1 MYINCFWYP
10 ITSDILFLKQEAQDS
25 LQRKEKRGMPG
36 EVYGELIEQQIPGE
50 FQVDMLPRTN
60 FPFLRHCLWLKT
72 IDGLILLPI
81 KTAITK

>member
-1 MYINCFWYP
+1 
-10 ITSDILFLKQEAQDS
+10 
-25 LQRKEKRGMPG
+25 MPG

-50 FQVDMLPRTN
+50 YASKDKFSIFKTLP
-60 FPFLRHCLWLKT
+60 LVKT

>member
-50 FQVDMLPRTN
+50 YASKDKFSIFKTLP
-60 FPFLRHCLWLKT
+60 LVKT